1 MLKTVEVEQKD
12 FFDLS
17 PYALTKDKGLV
28 VINPPYGHRMGS
40 RAESV
45 KLFRAVCEKLKKDF
59 SGWKVAL
66 IAPDITLLNSLP
78 FTLKAQTLYHGG
90 LKIYLLY
97 GRIN

>member
-1 MLKTVEVEQKD
+1 MVEVEQKD

-17 PYALTKDKGLV
+17 PCALTKEKGLV
-28 VINPPYGHRMGS
+28 VINPPYGQRMGS

-45 KLFRAVCEKLKKDF
+45 KLFRTVCDKLKKDF

-78 FTLKAQTLYHGG
+78 FTLKAQAMRHGG